1 MPHCRGTKPQQ
12 IGDDRIWLKEARIQR
27 EPPQPAMDSRASR
40 LFKMANSEN
49 LFKMENA
56 DVDTAATLKE
66 WDDARCPI
74 CMDHPHN
81 AVLLMC
87 SSHDKGCRSY
97 ICDTSYRHSNCL
109 DRFKKMKVDHGT
121 SSLQPSSSM
130 PRGTRNQNVVE
141 GSPFGLTRDSRRL
154 PVDMSVT
161 DEDFSHQ
168 DDSHRPATRAG
179 EQDASNYNEDPVT
192 LEAQEGEGNGLMES
206 NEMSSSNQL
215 MCPLCRGVVSG
226 WKIIKEARHY
236 LDEKS
241 RACSREACTFSG
253 NYRELR
259 RHARRVHPTTRPAD
273 VDPSRRRAWHRLEHQ
288 REYGDILSAIRS
300 AMPGAVV
307 FGDYAVEGGEM
318 LPYDHE
324 GSGLAEP
331 SGSLLT
337 TFFLFHMLSSN
348 PVRSGDEPRGTS
360 RGLRRQRRRY
370 LWGENLLGLQYDD
383 DENEEEDEQD
393 EEVQRPRSRRRFI
406 RSRSEERA

>member
-1 MPHCRGTKPQQ
+1 MTGAENNLFKMT
-12 IGDDRIWLKEARIQR
+12 GAENN
-27 EPPQPAMDSRASR
+27 
-40 LFKMANSEN
+40 LFKMANS
-49 LFKMENA
+49 
-56 DVDTAATLKE
+56 DRDTAAQQKE
-66 WDDARCPI
+66 WDDALCPI

-87 SSHDKGCRSY
+87 SSYEKGCRSY

-109 DRFKKMKVDHGT
+109 DRFKKMKVNPGD

-130 PRGTRNQNVVE
+130 PGDTRNQNVVQRSRFDLARE
-141 GSPFGLTRDSRRL
+141 SPRL
-154 PVDMSVT
+154 LIDISEP
-161 DEDFSHQ
+161 DEDFNHQ
-168 DDSHRPATRAG
+168 DDSHRPADLAG
-179 EQDASNYNEDPVT
+179 EQEENNYNGDPNMT
-192 LEAQEGEGNGLMES
+192 LEVQVGEGSGPVDSSEV
-206 NEMSSSNQL
+206 SSSNQL
-215 MCPLCRGVVSG
+215 VCPLCRGSVHG
-226 WKIIKEARHY
+226 WKIMKEARQY

-307 FGDYAVEGGEM
+307 LGDYAIEGG
-318 LPYDHE
+318 DVFSHDRE
-324 GSGLAEP
+324 GSGPSEP

-337 TFFLFHMLSSN
+337 TFFLFHMISSS
-348 PVRSGDEPRGTS
+348 PMRSGDEPRGSS

-383 DENEEEDEQD
+383 DDDEEEEDLD
-393 EEVQRPRSRRRFI
+393 EEVQRPRSRRRLV
-406 RSRSEERA
+406 RSRSEERS

>member
-1 MPHCRGTKPQQ
+1 MTN
-12 IGDDRIWLKEARIQR
+12 E
-27 EPPQPAMDSRASR
+27 
-40 LFKMANSEN
+40 EN
-49 LFKMENA
+49 LFEMANA
-56 DVDTAATLKE
+56 DADTDTLHKE
-66 WDDARCPI
+66 WDDALCPI

-81 AVLLMC
+81 AVLLLC

-109 DRFKKMKVDHGT
+109 DRFKKMKVNHED
-121 SSLQPSSSM
+121 SSSQPSSSM
-130 PRGTRNQNVVE
+130 PVDTRNQNA
-141 GSPFGLTRDSRRL
+141 GQRSRFGLIRESPRL
-154 PVDMSVT
+154 LIDISEP
-161 DEDFSHQ
+161 DEDFNHQ
-168 DDSHRPATRAG
+168 DASHRPAAISG
-179 EQDASNYNEDPVT
+179 EQEENNYNEDLDLT
-192 LEAQEGEGNGLMES
+192 LEAREGEGSGPVESSEVLNS
-206 NEMSSSNQL
+206 NEL
-215 MCPLCRGVVSG
+215 VCPLCRGAISG
-226 WKIIKEARHY
+226 WKIIKEARQY

-288 REYGDILSAIRS
+288 HEYGDIVSAIRS
-300 AMPGAVV
+300 SMPGAVV
-307 FGDYAVEGGEM
+307 LGDYAIEGGEIFSH
-318 LPYDHE
+318 DRE
-324 GSGLAEP
+324 GSGPSEP

-337 TFFLFHMLSSN
+337 TFFLFHMLSSS
-348 PVRSGDEPRGTS
+348 PIRSGDEPRGTA

-383 DENEEEDEQD
+383 DGDEEEEDPD